1 MRLVAGEVEHR
12 DFVLESD
19 EYDSA
24 IIVCVSRGRGDI
36 EIDFEDY
43 WILFELEW
51 LASEE
56 VLP

>member
-1 MRLVAGEVEHR
+1 VEHR

-24 IIVCVSRGRGDI
+24 IMVCVSRGKGDI

-43 WILFELEW
+43 
-51 LASEE
+51 
-56 VLP
+56 